1 MRKILNLFSTPV
13 LEANLQEIDNSY
25 LEQEINNVFANMPV
39 SRVLSDEWR
48 NNLETPGKNPKG
60 YSTFNDPTAELLD
73 NPKFNNFFEI
83 ISNVFNEFF
92 LQLDCT
98 SGWQFENS
106 WASVYP
112 KGAYVDRHNHGTA
125 HWSGV
130 YYVAVPDPE
139 AIIRFDDPKE
149 YSLNH
154 EPHNCRFRGR
164 MQHVFYPTAGKL
176 LLWPGYLY
184 HSSIPNN
191 CDQDRIIISFNI
203 NTILNDQ

>member
-13 LEANLQEIDNSY
+13 LEAELPEIDNNS
-25 LEQEINNVFANMPV
+25 LAQEINNVFDHMPV

-60 YSTFNDPTAELLD
+60 YSTFNDRSAELLD
-73 NPKFNNFFEI
+73 NPKFDYFFNTI
-83 ISNVFNEFF
+83 TDVFNGFF
-92 LQLDCT
+92 LQLGST
-98 SGWQFENS
+98 SSWQFENS

-130 YYVAVPDPE
+130 YYVSVPDPE
-139 AIIRFDDPKE
+139 AVIRFDDPKE

-154 EPHNCRFRGR
+154 EPHNCKFRGR
-164 MQHVFYPTAGKL
+164 VQYIFYPTPGKL

-191 CDQDRIIISFNI
+191 CDQDRMIISFNI
-203 NTILNDQ
+203 NCNI